1 MSIEWREH
9 LAATGPPLPGTAL
22 WNTAGSL
29 AAADYLRLLCETAEQ
44 RDPKSPDSKSL
55 PFRDFRSAR
64 TDVERELDSW
74 LTRIENTR
82 SIGTSCAAT
91 TTDDPWRSRP
101 RTDATGSAATSRRP
115 VVHPSQFDAQFC
127 SARFICPE
135 DEPGLPELLA
145 NSLRPHLYLM
155 SGQGPISQPV

>member
-1 MSIEWREH
+1 MS
-9 LAATGPPLPGTAL
+9 G
-22 WNTAGSL
+22 
-29 AAADYLRLLCETAEQ
+29 
-44 RDPKSPDSKSL
+44 

-101 RTDATGSAATSRRP
+101 RTAATGSAATSRRP

-127 SARFICPE
+127 SARFICAE
-135 DEPGLPELLA
+135 DEPGLPELLGQLA
-145 NSLRPHLYLM
+145 PPTSLPHVRSRSDIAAGLKLGLFLIRRGRIVRVTVSTRSCSWTCRCSVARP
-155 SGQGPISQPV
+155 G

>member
-1 MSIEWREH
+1 MS
-9 LAATGPPLPGTAL
+9 G
-22 WNTAGSL
+22 
-29 AAADYLRLLCETAEQ
+29 
-44 RDPKSPDSKSL
+44 

-101 RTDATGSAATSRRP
+101 RTAATGSAATSRRP

-127 SARFICPE
+127 SARFICAE
-135 DEPGLPELLA
+135 DEPGLPELLGQLA
-145 NSLRPHLYLM
+145 VHLVDLVAVDADPLVHCVLRHRWWSVFGKPKRYKG
-155 SGQGPISQPV
+155 SKPGTP